1 MAIHGGS
8 EHIKNGR
15 VGIGLNQRDDCN
27 LPWIEKQSYFCGGCP
42 MPLVQ
47 SRRPRADGMEDRNL
61 GRAQISRP
69 EMLGVAGSGWTLDVR
84 QS

>member
-1 MAIHGGS
+1 
-8 EHIKNGR
+8 
-15 VGIGLNQRDDCN
+15 
-27 LPWIEKQSYFCGGCP
+27 